1 ITQQFEEAF
10 VAEEEFIMYQ
20 EQLLELEE
28 EDLEIYDE
36 IIQLESTEDSEVNQL
51 IVKALQIIEQR
62 SAYLDA
68 ERTAIKQSKEY
79 FVESKP
85 LIALI
90 NDQETKELL
99 EKMYDTMLKRYESY
113 DGVYESYVTSLT
125 LSTSLYEHLEANSS
139 PTLIHN

>member
-1 ITQQFEEAF
+1 MRWWIYTLFKKILTLIFLVLVLTACSDKSIHKQITQQFEEAF

-99 EKMYDTMLKRYESY
+99 EKMYDTMLK
-113 DGVYESYVTSLT
+113 
-125 LSTSLYEHLEANSS
+125 
-139 PTLIHN
+139 